1 MSSRVDWENRGKTV
15 AELIAE
21 LMTFGDQQL
30 KVEMSFDEGQ
40 AAKPI
45 SLVVKRD
52 GKCLLLHIDSSGE

>member
-21 LMTFGDQQL
+21 LKTFGDQQL

-40 AAKPI
+40 TAKPI